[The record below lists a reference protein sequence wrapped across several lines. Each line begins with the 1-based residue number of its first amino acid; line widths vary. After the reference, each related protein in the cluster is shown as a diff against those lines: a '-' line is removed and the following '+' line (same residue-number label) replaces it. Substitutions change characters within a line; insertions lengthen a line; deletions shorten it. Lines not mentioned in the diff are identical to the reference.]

1 MRNEIDYEVEQN
13 RPDEDF
19 GGYGGNSPYEVTD
32 NTSIVTI
39 IAAVAVIV
47 LLVILLV
54 LTL

>member
-1 MRNEIDYEVEQN
+1 MRKEIDYEVDQH

-19 GGYGGNSPYEVTD
+19 GGNGRNSPYKATD
-32 NTSIVTI
+32 NKSVVTI

-54 LTL
+54 LT

>member
-1 MRNEIDYEVEQN
+1 MRKEIDYEVDKN
-13 RPDEDF
+13 RPDEDL
-19 GGYGGNSPYEVTD
+19 GGNGGDSPYEVAD
-32 NTSIVTI
+32 NTSVVII